1 MSGQIIVVE
10 TPADGCWSQKPLA
23 DEGKE
28 RAMDYGHRSSWF
40 VLLRG
45 LNDGNRIGRSNL
57 SSSYFTV
64 QKYLTS
70 VCPIT
75 QKIAHVGVTL
85 HKWAVL
91 LHSSNCYGKR
101 SKLSNDDALRL
112 TDDRLTARKNVCH
125 LSTNKFWQ
133 TMQMSSGYELFNLA
147 MTAMPKFHEMIRVKL
162 KYSRKLRRVM
172 QLTEIGKGDA
182 CEFIGQYNKKAKE
195 TASLIHQYLYGV
207 GKDSTKKSDRLVSKE
222 DLLLEFTVDPGVADG
237 IVIKNFSYNGVI
249 MEGFYNVNAE
259 EAWSQKDLTPPAT
272 ILALKSFCNYDPNSA
287 ITSVQIETDP
297 DSAPGADSDSEE
309 EFDNNNTTDDD
320 DE

>member
-1 MSGQIIVVE
+1 MDAEMARESRLTRVPATAE
-10 TPADGCWSQKPLA
+10 TFLVKAA
-23 DEGKE
+23 
-28 RAMDYGHRSSWF
+28 
-40 VLLRG
+40 
-45 LNDGNRIGRSNL
+45 N
-57 SSSYFTV
+57 T
-64 QKYLTS
+64 
-70 VCPIT
+70 
-75 QKIAHVGVTL
+75 
-85 HKWAVL
+85 
-91 LHSSNCYGKR
+91 
-101 SKLSNDDALRL
+101 KLSNDDALRL

-309 EFDNNNTTDDD
+309 EFDNDNTTDDD